1 MFAGFLFCFFPIVYL
16 IYPETTQRTL
26 EDMDLIFSS
35 NPSIFV
41 FNNRNLTQ
49 RARPQDF
56 IDAENE
62 RIAAAEA
69 RERKTDTYSVEA
81 VEKV

>member
-1 MFAGFLFCFFPIVYL
+1 M
-16 IYPETTQRTL
+16 
-26 EDMDLIFSS
+26 IFST

-49 RARPQDF
+49 RARPQAF

-62 RIAAAEA
+62 RVAAAEA
-69 RERKTDTYSVEA
+69 RERKIDATSVEV